1 MNPKQL
7 SLIKQAYDICKD
19 SFDCDVCEKAA
30 DILLS
35 IIRAETCGKTKSKFN
50 LYDFCAKDP
59 LRPVMEGIYHDKGFK
74 VASDSKLLMMLK
86 EEYDESLEG
95 KIIDRN
101 GNEVEGRY
109 PRYEKV
115 MPTYHAEEYKT
126 HHIDFDSF
134 YDQLKEIRTKVYSDC
149 GKKKQWVDEMVV
161 NIGDT
166 YLSADL
172 FDKFIG
178 FMKYIGTDEIYIK
191 SPDRAVLTFVGES
204 KAIMMPRF
212 PEDYKNN
219 PDEYYIIKL

>member
-1 MNPKQL
+1 
-7 SLIKQAYDICKD
+7 
-19 SFDCDVCEKAA
+19 
-30 DILLS
+30 
-35 IIRAETCGKTKSKFN
+35 
-50 LYDFCAKDP
+50 
-59 LRPVMEGIYHDKGFK
+59 
-74 VASDSKLLMMLK
+74 
-86 EEYDESLEG
+86 
-95 KIIDRN
+95 
-101 GNEVEGRY
+101 
-109 PRYEKV
+109 

-126 HHIDFDSF
+126 YHIDFDSF
-134 YDQLKEIRTKVYSDC
+134 YDQLNEIRTKVYSDC